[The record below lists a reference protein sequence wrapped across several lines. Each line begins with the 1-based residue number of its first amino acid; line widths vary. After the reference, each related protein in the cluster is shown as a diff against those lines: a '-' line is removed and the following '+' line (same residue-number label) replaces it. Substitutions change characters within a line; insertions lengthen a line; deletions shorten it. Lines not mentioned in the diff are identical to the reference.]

1 MKVWLGAIVIAL
13 SLAGTAHAALPSC
26 TTGPQ
31 YGDIPDYECS
41 TSGGVAG
48 NRVTADCR
56 QETYPFGSYPYR
68 KTNGCEVTAGG
79 QTVSVNRCEWE
90 MTTAPAGSGSTYVS
104 QESCATGVGD
114 GQYRCEGAG
123 ESSPGSHSSA
133 SSTKTCSTPAG
144 PVRLTCT
151 DTYESSHGGTVGY
164 TEEGSTCTVKATG
177 TASVSHGCTRTS
189 GTGSGGTFSTQECE
203 TGARAGGRTVTCEHE
218 PLVHHAY
225 LPDRPLEAVN
235 PNSGPPR
242 CG

>member
-79 QTVSVNRCEWE
+79 KTVSVNRCEWE
-90 MTTAPAGSGSTYVS
+90 MTTAPPESGYWYVS

-123 ESSPGSHSSA
+123 QSTGGTHSSG
-133 SSTKTCSTPAG
+133 SSTRTCSTPAG

-151 DTYESSHGGTVGY
+151 DTYRSSYGGGVGY
-164 TEEGSTCTVKATG
+164 VEEGSTCTVKATDK
-177 TASVSHGCTRTS
+177 ASISHGCMRTS
-189 GTGSGGTFSTQECE
+189 GNSYSGTFSTHECE
-203 TGARAGGRTVTCEHE
+203 TGARVGGRTVTCEHE
-218 PLVHHAY
+218 PPVDDRDV
-225 LPDRPLEAVN
+225 PDRPLEAIN
-235 PNSGPPR
+235 GQPGPPR